1 MAEQPTILIV
11 DDVDM
16 FRELEGMF
24 LHALGTVIE
33 AASGAQA
40 KSQIEAAKPDLVV
53 LDLKLPD
60 CDAHQLCQEIKRDH
74 PEIIV
79 VAISA
84 DGEPGEHE
92 AAVRCGADD
101 VVAKPL
107 IRHMLVNAV
116 RRFLAQ
122 ESPLGLPRAH
132 CRIPVRLADGQEG
145 WLENLSRGG
154 LFIAADGLPEVSS
167 EIRLEFR
174 LPDEP
179 QSFDP
184 TARVVW
190 TRESSD
196 PRKPRGFGVRFL
208 ALPGDTARRLDHF
221 VHEHAPN
228 ASAGVSF

>member
-1 MAEQPTILIV
+1 MDEPTILIV

-16 FRELEGMF
+16 FRELEAMY
-24 LHALGTVIE
+24 LHALGTVID
-33 AASGAQA
+33 A
-40 KSQIEAAKPDLVV
+40 KSGEEARMKIEEANPDLIV

-60 CDAHQLCQEIKRDH
+60 CDALALCEDIKKASSER
-74 PEIIV
+74 IV

-84 DGEPGEHE
+84 HGTPDEHE
-92 AAVRCGADD
+92 AAVRAGADD

-116 RRFLAQ
+116 RRFLVK
-122 ESPLGLPRAH
+122 ETPLGLPRAA
-132 CRIPVRLADGQEG
+132 CRIPVTLADGSQG
-145 WLENLSRGG
+145 WLENVSRGG
-154 LFIAADGLPEVSS
+154 LFVVADHLPELAS

-190 TRESSD
+190 TREGGD
-196 PRKPRGFGVRFL
+196 PHQPRGFGVRFL
-208 ALPGDTARRLDHF
+208 ALPGETARRLDHF
-221 VHEHAPN
+221 VQEHAMH
-228 ASAGVSF
+228 GGLY